1 MKKTT
6 KTLTPADYAERAR
19 TMPQDEFNA
28 KVEEALADAAATI
41 WAVQTLL
48 DARRQTAA

>member
-6 KTLTPADYAERAR
+6 KTLTPAECAERAR
-19 TMPQDEFNA
+19 TMPQEKFDA

-41 WAVQTLL
+41 WAVQAML